1 MGNTLR
7 AIGAAALTAVLS
19 LTLAG
24 CGQKGPPWALKDISG
39 LMPPL
44 KFTLTDANT
53 GRTVHAADFRGHLV
67 LLYFGYTHCPD
78 VCPTTLSRL
87 SRAVASLGPRASDAR
102 ILFVSVDPARDT
114 LADLKRYAPAFGPEV
129 VGLRGTQDALR
140 ALTKRYR
147 VTYGYGKPD
156 SDGNYEV
163 SHSAAVYIFDR
174 QGKAR
179 LLARPGDKAAAI
191 GKDLARL
198 DADR

>member
-1 MGNTLR
+1 MKGR
-7 AIGAAALTAVLS
+7 WVAAICALGLLAG
-19 LTLAG
+19 LAG
-24 CGQKGPPWALKDISG
+24 CGHKGPPWGLKDISG
-39 LMPPL
+39 LMPAL

-53 GRTVHAADFRGHLV
+53 GQTVHAKDFRGHLV

-102 ILFVSVDPARDT
+102 ILFVTVDPARDRI
-114 LADLKRYAPAFGPEV
+114 ADLKRYARAFGPEV
-129 VGLRGTQDALR
+129 VALRGSQQALR

-156 SDGNYEV
+156 SHGNYEV

-174 QGKAR
+174 QGEAR
-179 LLARPGDKAAAI
+179 LLARPTDNAATI

-198 DADR
+198 DAER